1 MMDCIHHQITM
12 MKLLLFT
19 MIFAGFEIQNNLAM
33 QPLPKMTNMKTRQDC
48 WDMNKCLLDE
58 HCGQN
63 GKCLMDPR
71 LKARGQ

>member
-1 MMDCIHHQITM
+1 M

-19 MIFAGFEIQNNLAM
+19 MIFAGFEIQNNLATRDM
-33 QPLPKMTNMKTRQDC
+33 NYMKTREDC

-63 GKCLMDPR
+63 GKCFIDYDYPR
-71 LKARGQ
+71 LEASYG